1 MPPGETLESLLNGS
15 IFQFMAIFCR
25 VGSAVML
32 LPGLGEAYVPQRVRL
47 VFALMFSLALMPMLA
62 DKVPVLPADLDRF
75 VMVLATEIGIG
86 LFFGTVV
93 RCTMIALEIAGTVI
107 SFQIGLATAS
117 IFNPL
122 LSDQGSVTSVL
133 ITITGLVLMF
143 QTDLHHLMLR
153 ALIDSYTL
161 FSPGNLPPIGD
172 FTEVV
177 SRTVTRSFAIGM
189 QLSAPFLVI
198 LTLMYVALGLMS
210 RLMPQLQI
218 FFVALPLQIGL
229 GFLILLLTF
238 STLMLWFLENFGD
251 VLRMFV
257 GST

>member
-1 MPPGETLESLLNGS
+1 MRGACSSL
-15 IFQFMAIFCR
+15 
-25 VGSAVML
+25 
-32 LPGLGEAYVPQRVRL
+32 
-47 VFALMFSLALMPMLA
+47 
-62 DKVPVLPADLDRF
+62 
-75 VMVLATEIGIG
+75 TE
-86 LFFGTVV
+86 
-93 RCTMIALEIAGTVI
+93 RSWALEIAGTVI

-133 ITITGLVLMF
+133 ITIAGLVLMF
-143 QTDLHHLMLR
+143 QTDMHHLMLR

-177 SRTVTRSFAIGM
+177 SRTVARSFAIGM
-189 QLSAPFLVI
+189 QLAAPFLVI

-218 FFVALPLQIGL
+218 FFVALPLQIGV
-229 GFLILLLTF
+229 GFMILLLTF

-257 GST
+257 APT

>member
-1 MPPGETLESLLNGS
+1 MLQRLLTAEVFAMLL
-15 IFQFMAIFCR
+15 IFARI
-25 VGSAVML
+25 GSAAIL
-32 LPGLGEAYVPQRVRL
+32 LPGIGENYVSARVRL
-47 VFALMFSLALMPMLA
+47 LFAGAMTVVVA
-62 DKVPVLPADLDRF
+62 PVLAPSLPALPSSPLS
-75 VMVLATEIGIG
+75 MLLLLGGEIGIG

-133 ITITGLVLMF
+133 ITIAGLVLMF
-143 QTDLHHLMLR
+143 QTDMHHLMLR

-177 SRTVTRSFAIGM
+177 SRTVARSFAIGM
-189 QLSAPFLVI
+189 QLAAPFLVI

-218 FFVALPLQIGL
+218 FFVALPLQIGV
-229 GFLILLLTF
+229 GFMILLLTF

-257 GST
+257 APT